1 MTMTAHLLGV
11 TLIAQTQL
19 LTGPAPQTHHFS
31 SVSATRQTPVET
43 GPFNSLKHVTT
54 GAMIAQAA
62 IPSVQGLLLAGPAL
76 QIVTSLLIL
85 SASIVVTISLS
96 WMSSVRGRGVLH
108 VMNGRLGGTALRSIL
123 ARRYVGM
130 G

>member
-19 LTGPAPQTHHFS
+19 QTGPAPRTHHFS
-31 SVSATRQTPVET
+31 SVSVTRQTHAGT
-43 GPFNSLKHVTT
+43 GSFNSLKHVTM
-54 GAMIAQAA
+54 GLKIAQAA
-62 IPSVQGLLLAGPAL
+62 ILFAQGLLLAGPAI
-76 QIVTSLLIL
+76 QIVINRLIL
-85 SASIVVTISLS
+85 SASIVVIISLS
-96 WMSSVRGRGVLH
+96 WMSSVRDRGALH
-108 VMNGRLGGTALRSIL
+108 VMNGRLDGTAQRSIL